1 MSSPVPP
8 SLRHAAPWVAPL
20 AWLAAAALAWYLSN
34 ILLLVFAALLLA
46 LILRGLAAPL
56 ARRLPLSDR
65 VALFLVVL
73 TLLAASASAL
83 ALFGTEVR
91 SQMAVLGERLPQA
104 WDEFSERLGSTRL
117 GAQVRD
123 RIYQSL
129 DGDGGGGDIASLV
142 GRAMAT
148 LASTLTD
155 LILVLVGAVYF
166 AAQPDVYWRG
176 AIGMLPPPW
185 RTGGKD
191 VLTSVG
197 RSLRRWLLAQ
207 LGAMVLVGTL
217 VGLGCALLGLPSA
230 LALGLL
236 AGLTEFV
243 PVVGPAVAAI
253 PALLLAMT
261 ISWETALWTALLYLG
276 VQQLEG
282 NVISP
287 LVIRS
292 SVAVPP
298 AVTLFAILAFGAL
311 FGVMGVLLA
320 APLAVM
326 VHVLVTEFWARRL
339 PPPRPVAVEPA
350 TPEHRGSSAPPK
362 GGDR

>member
-1 MSSPVPP
+1 MGMSTPVPP
-8 SLRHAAPWVAPL
+8 PLRNAAPWVAPL
-20 AWLAAAALAWYLSN
+20 LWLLAAALAWYLSRV
-34 ILLLVFAALLLA
+34 LLLVFAALLLA
-46 LILRGLAAPL
+46 LILRGLAAPV
-56 ARRLPLSDR
+56 ARQLPMSDR
-65 VALFLVVL
+65 VALVVIVL
-73 TLLAASASAL
+73 TLLAAGASAL
-83 ALFGTEVR
+83 ALFGSEVR
-91 SQMAVLGERLPQA
+91 SQMADLGERLPQA

-117 GAQVRD
+117 GVQVRE

-129 DGDGGGGDIASLV
+129 DGGPSGSDVASLV
-142 GRAMAT
+142 GRIMAT
-148 LASTLTD
+148 LAATLTD

-176 AIGMLPPPW
+176 AIGMLPPAW
-185 RTGGKD
+185 RTGAKD
-191 VLTSVG
+191 VLTCVG
-197 RSLRRWLLAQ
+197 RTLRRWLLAQ

-217 VGLGCALLGLPSA
+217 VGVGCALLGLPSA

-243 PVVGPAVAAI
+243 PVVGPVIAAV

-261 ISWETALWTALLYLG
+261 VSWEITLWTALLYLG

-311 FGVMGVLLA
+311 FGLMGVLLA

-339 PPPRPVAVEPA
+339 PPPVPA
-350 TPEHRGSSAPPK
+350 AALPTESDRAARGA
-362 GGDR
+362 DR

>member
-1 MSSPVPP
+1 MSSPLLPP
-8 SLRHAAPWVAPL
+8 PLRNAASWVAPL
-20 AWLAAAALAWYLSN
+20 GWIVAALLAWQLSSV
-34 ILLLVFAALLLA
+34 LLLVFAALLLA

-56 ARRLPLSDR
+56 AKRLPMSDR
-65 VALFLVVL
+65 VALVLVVL
-73 TLLAASASAL
+73 ALVAGGASAL
-83 ALFGTEVR
+83 ALFGTEVQ

-104 WDEFSERLGSTRL
+104 WDEFSERLASTRL
-117 GAQVRD
+117 GEQVRD
-123 RIYQSL
+123 RIHKSF
-129 DGDGGGGDIASLV
+129 DGGPGGGDIASMV
-142 GRAMAT
+142 GRGMAA
-148 LASTLTD
+148 LASTITD
-155 LILVLVGAVYF
+155 LVLVLAGAIYF

-176 AIGMLPPPW
+176 AIGMLPPDW
-185 RTGGKD
+185 RTGAKE
-191 VLTSVG
+191 VLTSLG

-236 AGLTEFV
+236 AGITEFV
-243 PVVGPAVAAI
+243 PVVGPALAAI

-261 ISWETALWTALLYLG
+261 LGWETALWTALLYLG

-339 PPPRPVAVEPA
+339 PPPVPVPLK
-350 TPEHRGSSAPPK
+350 APDPQPTQ
-362 GGDR
+362 RV

>member
-1 MSSPVPP
+1 MSTLVPP
-8 SLRHAAPWVAPL
+8 PLRSAASWVAPL
-20 AWLAAAALAWYLSN
+20 AWLVAAALAWYLSHV
-34 ILLLVFAALLLA
+34 LLLVFAALLLA
-46 LILRGLAAPL
+46 LLLRGLAAPL
-56 ARRLPLSDR
+56 SRRLPLSDR
-65 VALFLVVL
+65 LALVLVVL
-73 TLLAASASAL
+73 ALLAGGASAL

-91 SQMAVLGERLPQA
+91 SQMADLGERLPQA

-117 GAQVRD
+117 GAQVRE
-123 RIYQSL
+123 RIYESF
-129 DGDGGGGDIASLV
+129 DGGAGGGDLASMV
-142 GRAMAT
+142 GRAMAA

-155 LILVLVGAVYF
+155 LVLVLVGAVYF
-166 AAQPDVYWRG
+166 AAQHDVYWRG
-176 AIGMLPPPW
+176 AIGMLPPDW
-185 RTGGKD
+185 RTDAKD
-191 VLTSVG
+191 VLTKVG
-197 RSLRRWLLAQ
+197 RALRRWLLAQ

-261 ISWETALWTALLYLG
+261 VGWETAMWTALLYLG

-298 AVTLFAILAFGAL
+298 AVTLFAILAFGTL

-320 APLAVM
+320 APLSVM
-326 VHVLVTEFWARRL
+326 AHVLVTEFWARRL
-339 PPPRPVAVEPA
+339 PPPVPVTLPTPA
-350 TPEHRGSSAPPK
+350 PDQTARRI
-362 GGDR
+362 DR

>member
-1 MSSPVPP
+1 MSSPLPP
-8 SLRHAAPWVAPL
+8 PLRNAASWVAPL
-20 AWLAAAALAWYLSN
+20 GWIVAALLAWHLSN
-34 ILLLVFAALLLA
+34 VLLLVFAALLLA

-56 ARRLPLSDR
+56 AKRLPLSDR
-65 VALFLVVL
+65 VALVLVVL
-73 TLLAASASAL
+73 ALLASGASAL

-91 SQMAVLGERLPQA
+91 SQMADLGERLPQA
-104 WDEFSERLGSTRL
+104 WDEFSERLASTRL
-117 GAQVRD
+117 GAQIRD
-123 RIYQSL
+123 RIYQSF
-129 DGDGGGGDIASLV
+129 DGGPKGGDIASMV
-142 GRAMAT
+142 GRGMAA
-148 LASTLTD
+148 LASTVTD
-155 LILVLVGAVYF
+155 LALVLAGAIYF

-176 AIGMLPPPW
+176 AIGMLPPDW
-185 RTGGKD
+185 RTGAKD
-191 VLTSVG
+191 VLTCVG
-197 RSLRRWLLAQ
+197 QSLRRWLLAQ
-207 LGAMVLVGTL
+207 FGAMVLVGTL
-217 VGLGCALLGLPSA
+217 VGVGCALLGLPSA

-243 PVVGPAVAAI
+243 PVVGPALAAI

-261 ISWETALWTALLYLG
+261 VGWETALWTALLYLG

-326 VHVLVTEFWARRL
+326 VHVLVTQFWARRL
-339 PPPRPVAVEPA
+339 PPPVPVTLKAPD
-350 TPEHRGSSAPPK
+350 APPTQR
-362 GGDR
+362 G